1 MKNRHFNI
9 MNVIDARRRE
19 NKTIQIFFI
28 KKSLKKYTKKIVNY
42 LFYDN
47 RKARKFLRQFFRK
60 FRKNKIKN
68 MNKFSLFS
76 FFYVQNER
84 DEIKNKN
91 KTFLILF
98 NEEKTRSI
106 KKQQLMKKLIEIINN
121 HFYIEFEFE

>member
-1 MKNRHFNI
+1 
-9 MNVIDARRRE
+9 MNVIDACRRE
-19 NKTIQIFFI
+19 NKTIQISFI
-28 KKSLKKYTKKIVNY
+28 KESLKKYTKKIVNY

-68 MNKFSLFS
+68 MNEFSLFS
-76 FFYVQNER
+76 FFYVQNKR

-98 NEEKTRSI
+98 NGEETRSI
-106 KKQQLMKKLIEIINN
+106 KKQQLMKKSIEIINN